1 MREQS
6 DRKFNRLLLVST
18 QVFICI
24 ATTAGCTS
32 QQGYASAQ
40 SWQRSECNKLL
51 DQSDRDRC
59 MAKASMSYDDYKRE
73 SGKAK

>member
-1 MREQS
+1 MKRQPVNQFS
-6 DRKFNRLLLVST
+6 RISILITVALTCSAAST
-18 QVFICI
+18 
-24 ATTAGCTS
+24 GCTS

-51 DQSDRDRC
+51 DQSERERC
-59 MAKASMSYDDYKRE
+59 MANASMPYDDYKRE